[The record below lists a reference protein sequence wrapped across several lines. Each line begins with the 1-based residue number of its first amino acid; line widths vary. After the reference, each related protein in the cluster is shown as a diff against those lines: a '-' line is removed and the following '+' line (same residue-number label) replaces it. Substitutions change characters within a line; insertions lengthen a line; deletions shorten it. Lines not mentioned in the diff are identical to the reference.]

1 MAIVSVLQHQS
12 KKNFSNYF
20 QIAAGHSLG
29 EYSALAAS
37 ETLTLQ
43 DTARLLRIR
52 GNAMEK
58 AVKPGL
64 GGMVALIGADSDN
77 AQKLCDAISGVIQ
90 IANDNGAGQI
100 VLSGHVDSIDQ
111 ASQIYADF
119 GIKKAIKL
127 KVSTPFHSS
136 FMEEAAVTMKYA
148 LDEVVVSTPKLN
160 VIANFDV
167 SMHTQSTTKDLL
179 VKQIPGRVRWRETME
194 KLVSEY
200 SQNTFIEIGP
210 GQVLSGIAKRMY
222 PDCNIINLYTPQ
234 SIEDFINVLG

>member
-1 MAIVSVLQHQS
+1 
-12 KKNFSNYF
+12 
-20 QIAAGHSLG
+20 
-29 EYSALAAS
+29 
-37 ETLTLQ
+37 
-43 DTARLLRIR
+43 
-52 GNAMEK
+52 
-58 AVKPGL
+58 
-64 GGMVALIGADSDN
+64 MVALIGADSDN

-136 FMEEAAVTMKYA
+136 FMEEAAVTMKHA